1 LVYCTKCGTRNSD
14 ETEFCIKCE
23 TCLFKRKNV
32 IDELTETMERGA
44 AQCFGSG
51 RGVENE
57 YFGVKRSGEIL
68 GLIVG
73 IFIILWGISILLR
86 EPIWQWIGPY
96 FVMVIGL
103 LIIAGSLSR
112 IIRRPS

>member
-1 LVYCTKCGTRNSD
+1 LVYCTRCGTRNSN
-14 ETEFCIKCE
+14 ETEFCIKCG
-23 TCLFKRKNV
+23 TGLFKRKNV
-32 IDELTETMERGA
+32 IDELMETMERGTT
-44 AQCFGSG
+44 QCFGSG
-51 RGVENE
+51 RSVENTC
-57 YFGVKRSGEIL
+57 FGVRRFGEIL

-73 IFIILWGISILLR
+73 ILIILWGISILLG

-112 IIRRPS
+112 IIRS

>member
-1 LVYCTKCGTRNSD
+1 MVYCTRCGTRNSI
-14 ETEFCIKCE
+14 ETEFCIKCGAH
-23 TCLFKRKNV
+23 LFKRKNV
-32 IDELTETMERGA
+32 IDELTETMGHGTT
-44 AQCFGSG
+44 QCFGSA
-51 RGVENE
+51 RSVENTC
-57 YFGVKRSGEIL
+57 FGVRRIGEIL

-103 LIIAGSLSR
+103 LIIARSLSR
-112 IIRRPS
+112 VLRKPS